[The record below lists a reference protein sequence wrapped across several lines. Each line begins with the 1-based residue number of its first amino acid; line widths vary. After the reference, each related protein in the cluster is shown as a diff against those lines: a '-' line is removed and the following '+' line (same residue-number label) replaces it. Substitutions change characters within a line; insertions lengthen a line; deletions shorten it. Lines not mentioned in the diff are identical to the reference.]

1 MFHRVLD
8 HCLEIPTLAPTHAT
22 HSIVRLTILYVFV
35 PQVRADVFAC
45 NTSLGFCEEM
55 RQWQR
60 AFSCMLHMKASKQV
74 GIRFSQQHKSTRVK
88 RAKGCKRFI
97 SHGMCTLAISRPKR
111 HEVVGPFHDSSCRQ
125 VPDEISH
132 LIALD
137 EILK

>member
-1 MFHRVLD
+1 MFRRVLD
-8 HCLEIPTLAPTHAT
+8 HCLEIPTLAPTDAT

-74 GIRFSQQHKSTRVK
+74 GISQIQSADVSSISQPESKGQK
-88 RAKGCKRFI
+88 DAKGSFPMGCAPSLFLAL
-97 SHGMCTLAISRPKR
+97 SGMKFMWALFMI
-111 HEVVGPFHDSSCRQ
+111 FHAVRCRMR
-125 VPDEISH
+125 S
-132 LIALD
+132 AT
-137 EILK
+137 